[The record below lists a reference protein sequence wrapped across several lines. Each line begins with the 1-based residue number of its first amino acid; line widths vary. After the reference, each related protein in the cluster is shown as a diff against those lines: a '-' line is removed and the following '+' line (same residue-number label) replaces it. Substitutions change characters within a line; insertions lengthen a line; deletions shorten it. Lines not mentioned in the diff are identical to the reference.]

1 MSIKSQRKPRGVRV
15 TMGLRTMRLCPEDE
29 HRVCIE
35 TRVKPGATVVPHS
48 KWANGAWRDRETG
61 EPVQPPEHGK
71 TYVVDLNIAD
81 GGNFLIAYPSQQR

>member
-35 TRVKPGATVVPHS
+35 TRVKPGATVVPHK
-48 KWANGAWRDRETG
+48 KWLNGAWRDKETG
-61 EPVQPPEHGK
+61 EPVLPPEHGK

-81 GGNFLIAYPSQQR
+81 GGNFLIAHLSQQW